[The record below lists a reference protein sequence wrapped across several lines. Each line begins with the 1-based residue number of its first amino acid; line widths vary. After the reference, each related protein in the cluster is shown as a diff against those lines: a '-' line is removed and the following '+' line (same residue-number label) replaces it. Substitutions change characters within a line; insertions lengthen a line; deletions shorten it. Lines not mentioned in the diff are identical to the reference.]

1 MVDVS
6 KLDAKE
12 LNELMEKCR
21 VRQAE
26 LKREN
31 ISSMQEEAVKNIG
44 RCFKIGTDY
53 VKIIGVPEVELTKT
67 DIIYN
72 PYQYPALRLGS
83 NPDFTRHKNPFPFY
97 YGHLH
102 SSAWRG
108 GYDKFFHTQIT
119 EIDLAEFIKE
129 WQRRIDDFTMKYVSD
144 VIEGVNCGRQ
154 DC

>member
-1 MVDVS
+1 M
-6 KLDAKE
+6 
-12 LNELMEKCR
+12 
-21 VRQAE
+21 
-26 LKREN
+26 
-31 ISSMQEEAVKNIG
+31 
-44 RCFKIGTDY
+44 
-53 VKIIGVPEVELTKT
+53 KIIGIPEVELTKT

-72 PYQYPALRLGS
+72 QYQYPALRLGS
-83 NPDFTRHKNPFPFY
+83 NPDFTRLKNPFPFH

-102 SSAWRG
+102 SSAWCG
-108 GYDKFFHTQIT
+108 GYDKFFHTQVA

>member
-67 DIIYN
+67 DII
-72 PYQYPALRLGS
+72 S
-83 NPDFTRHKNPFPFY
+83 
-97 YGHLH
+97 
-102 SSAWRG
+102 
-108 GYDKFFHTQIT
+108 
-119 EIDLAEFIKE
+119 E
-129 WQRRIDDFTMKYVSD
+129 
-144 VIEGVNCGRQ
+144 
-154 DC
+154 